1 MSTVAI
7 IAPKIGAQS
16 ETFIKRHMDDLAP
29 GQTVVLAKT
38 DKLPNAGHWQ
48 SLSPSYV
55 LKRYPPNP
63 WPLIQ
68 TYMSQLAG
76 KKRLNAFSF
85 HRRYAIEHFLKRN
98 HVSIMF
104 GEYLDYTHAYI
115 DLAESLGIP
124 LWAHAHG
131 YDISKQLL
139 DETWRLNYRDY
150 NRTAGIITVNQIS
163 KQRLIE
169 LGIDEQKIHIIPCGV
184 DVPPTIPQREN
195 RSINRPVRC
204 LAVGRMVRKKGPILL
219 LHAFRQAIQEFPHL
233 HLDIVGTGELIN
245 EAISFIDKHH
255 LASNITLHG
264 GQNHDRVKEF
274 MATADIFLQHSIV
287 DPETGDEEGMPVAIL
302 EAMAHGL
309 PVISTRHAGIPE
321 AVLEEQTGL
330 LVHEGDTESMAE
342 HIVKLAKDVDTR
354 LALGLAGWQ
363 RAVEC
368 FSWQRERTDLLKLL
382 ELTR

>member
-1 MSTVAI
+1 MQKLAV
-7 IAPKIGAQS
+7 IAPTIGTQS

-29 GQTVVLAKT
+29 GNTIILAKT
-38 DKLPNAGHWQ
+38 NKLPEAGYWH
-48 SLSPSYV
+48 SSNPSYI
-55 LKRYPPNP
+55 LKNYPPNP
-63 WPLIQ
+63 WQLMQ
-68 TYMSQLAG
+68 TYALQISG
-76 KKRLNAFSF
+76 KKRSNAFFS
-85 HRRYAIEHFLKRN
+85 HRKYAIRHILKN
-98 HVSIMF
+98 EKVGVIL

-115 DLAESLGIP
+115 EIAKSLNIP
-124 LWAHAHG
+124 IWGHAHG
-131 YDISKQLL
+131 YDISRQLM
-139 DETWRLNYRDY
+139 DETWRLSYRDY
-150 NRTAGIITVNQIS
+150 NRTAGIITVNKIS

-195 RSINRPVRC
+195 RSISRPVRC
-204 LAVGRMVRKKGPILL
+204 LAVGRMVRKKGPIFL

-233 HLDIVGTGELIN
+233 HLDIIGTGELIN

-309 PVISTRHAGIPE
+309 PIVSTRHAGIPE

-330 LVHEGDTESMAE
+330 LVKEGDTESMAK
-342 HIVKLAKDVDTR
+342 HIVDLAGDMDRRLNMGQNARQRAKQYFSWEHERCQLSKL
-354 LALGLAGWQ
+354 LGL
-363 RAVEC
+363 
-368 FSWQRERTDLLKLL
+368 
-382 ELTR
+382 